1 MPAERLPPPAP
12 DAITDAQ
19 RAAMAELQAGPRG
32 GVVGPFGVLVRSPEL
47 MRRVQR
53 VGEHLRFGAVLP
65 RRVFECAV
73 LLVARAYDQAFEWE
87 HHRPLAIAQGVGA
100 EVVAAIETGREPK
113 WEQPADRAAARVVGQ
128 LLDHGRVD
136 DDAYADAHAA
146 FGEEGVVEL
155 VVTVGYYIT
164 LALAMNVAGTPA
176 PGGTTLQ
183 ALAVDRGAL
192 R

>member
-1 MPAERLPPPAP
+1 MSERLPAPAP
-12 DAITDAQ
+12 DELTDAQ

-53 VGEHLRFGAVLP
+53 VGEHLRFEATLP

-87 HHRPLAIAQGVGA
+87 HHRPLALAQGVA
-100 EVVAAIETGREPK
+100 PEVVAAIGEGREPE
-113 WEQPADRAAARVVGQ
+113 WAEPADRAAARLVGQ
-128 LLDHGRVD
+128 LLDRGHVD
-136 DDAYADAHAA
+136 DEVYADAHAA

-155 VVTVGYYIT
+155 VVTVGYYVT
-164 LALAMNVAGTPA
+164 LAMTMNVAGTPA
-176 PGGTTLQ
+176 PGGTTLPER
-183 ALAVDRGAL
+183 AG
-192 R
+192 